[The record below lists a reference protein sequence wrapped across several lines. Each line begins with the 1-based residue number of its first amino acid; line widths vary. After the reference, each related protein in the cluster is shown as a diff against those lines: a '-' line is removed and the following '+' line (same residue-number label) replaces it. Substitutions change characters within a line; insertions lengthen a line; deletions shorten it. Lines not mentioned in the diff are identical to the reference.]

1 MLFKIYKNEHEVEKF
16 LEVEEYSMEYII
28 VEKDTGILGIDIMLF
43 PHSVCAG
50 RSMYLGFVSIN
61 EVAEHFGISTDPNT
75 GKFDIEARSIFDD
88 RLNMLC
94 MYTLQYIAQNYSVRL
109 VDLLNNPK
117 STTMNKLVEYIDREL
132 RLKY

>member
-16 LEVEEYSMEYII
+16 LEVKEYSMEYII

-50 RSMYLGFVSIN
+50 RSMYLGFVPIN
-61 EVAEHFGISTDPNT
+61 EVAEHFRISTDPNT
-75 GKFDIEARSIFDD
+75 GKFDIDMRNIFED
-88 RLNMLC
+88 RINMLGV
-94 MYTLQYIAQNYSVRL
+94 YILQYVAQNYTVRL
-109 VDLLNNPK
+109 IDLMNNSK
-117 STTMNKLVEYIDREL
+117 STTMKNLVEYIDKEL